1 MKSFY
6 DYVEE
11 DPIAKIEYSKGLYND
26 QVHKV
31 EKEEYIKN
39 LLFADYVSKVK
50 MNKSRYDYVG
60 DNLFKDAASQIG
72 NKRKKER
79 ERLTI
84 LESFIQEDFF
94 NYNNNFKITHIISGG
109 YEGYYWCVELEGYG
123 QTVIISIPMMSNIN
137 VKNFEHAYKGMFA
150 FSVKESQYCQSI
162 KKMSYKIEDVAEFIK
177 EYFGLDKVNEDEY

>member
-6 DYVEE
+6 DYMEE

-39 LLFADYVSKVK
+39 LLFADYVGKVK
-50 MNKSRYDYVG
+50 RHQSRYDFIENVIKEAQSQVG
-60 DNLFKDAASQIG
+60 K
-72 NKRKKER
+72 KKKKER
-79 ERLTI
+79 EQLSV
-84 LESFIQEDFF
+84 LENFIREDFF
-94 NYNNNFKITHIISGG
+94 NGDNSFKITNIISGG
-109 YEGYYWCVELEGYG
+109 YESCYYSVELEGYG

-137 VKNFEHAYKGMFA
+137 MQNFEHAYKGMFA

-162 KKMSYKIEDVAEFIK
+162 KKMSYKIEDVAEYIK
-177 EYFGLDKVNEDEY
+177 EYFELGKVNNDEY

>member
-6 DYVEE
+6 DYMEE

-39 LLFADYVSKVK
+39 LLFADYVGKVK
-50 MNKSRYDYVG
+50 RHQSRYDFIENVIKEAQSQVG
-60 DNLFKDAASQIG
+60 K
-72 NKRKKER
+72 KKKKER
-79 ERLTI
+79 EQLAV
-84 LESFIQEDFF
+84 LENFIREDFF
-94 NYNNNFKITHIISGG
+94 NGDNSFKITHITSGG
-109 YEGYYWCVELEGYG
+109 YESYYYSVELEGYG

-137 VKNFEHAYKGMFA
+137 VQNFEHAYKGMFA

-162 KKMSYKIEDVAEFIK
+162 KKMSYKIEDVAEYIK
-177 EYFGLDKVNEDEY
+177 EYFELGKVNNDEY

>member
-6 DYVEE
+6 DYMEE

-39 LLFADYVSKVK
+39 LLFADYVGKVK
-50 MNKSRYDYVG
+50 RHQSRYDFIENVIKEAQSQVG
-60 DNLFKDAASQIG
+60 K
-72 NKRKKER
+72 KKKKER
-79 ERLTI
+79 EQLSI
-84 LESFIQEDFF
+84 LENFIREDFF
-94 NYNNNFKITHIISGG
+94 NGNNSFKITHITSGG
-109 YEGYYWCVELEGYG
+109 YESYYYSVELEGYG

-137 VKNFEHAYKGMFA
+137 MQNFEHAYKGMFA

-162 KKMSYKIEDVAEFIK
+162 KKMSYKIEDVAEYIK
-177 EYFGLDKVNEDEY
+177 EYFELGKVNNDEY

>member
-6 DYVEE
+6 DYMEE

-39 LLFADYVSKVK
+39 LLFADYVGKVK
-50 MNKSRYDYVG
+50 RHQSRYDFIENVIKEAQSQVG
-60 DNLFKDAASQIG
+60 K
-72 NKRKKER
+72 KKKKER
-79 ERLTI
+79 EQLSV
-84 LESFIQEDFF
+84 LENFIREDFF
-94 NYNNNFKITHIISGG
+94 NGDNSFKITHITSGG
-109 YEGYYWCVELEGYG
+109 YESYYYSVELEGYG

-137 VKNFEHAYKGMFA
+137 VQNFEHAYKGMFA

-162 KKMSYKIEDVAEFIK
+162 KKMSYKIEEVAEYIK
-177 EYFGLDKVNEDEY
+177 EYFDLHEVNEY

>member
-6 DYVEE
+6 DYMEE

-39 LLFADYVSKVK
+39 LLFADYVGKVK
-50 MNKSRYDYVG
+50 RHQSRYDFIENVIKEAQSQVG
-60 DNLFKDAASQIG
+60 K
-72 NKRKKER
+72 KKKKER
-79 ERLTI
+79 EQLSI
-84 LESFIQEDFF
+84 LENFIREDFF
-94 NYNNNFKITHIISGG
+94 NGDNSFKITHIISGG
-109 YEGYYWCVELEGYG
+109 YESYYYSVELEGYG

-137 VKNFEHAYKGMFA
+137 MQNFEHAYKGMFA

-162 KKMSYKIEDVAEFIK
+162 KKMSYKIEDVAEYIK
-177 EYFGLDKVNEDEY
+177 EYFELGKVNNDEY

>member
-6 DYVEE
+6 DYMEE

-50 MNKSRYDYVG
+50 AHKSRYDYVG
-60 DNLFKDAASQIG
+60 DNLFKEAGSQIG
-72 NKRKKER
+72 NKKKKER
-79 ERLTI
+79 ERLAV
-84 LESFIQEDFF
+84 LESFIREDFF
-94 NYNNNFKITHIISGG
+94 NGNNSFKIIHITSGG
-109 YEGYYWCVELEGYG
+109 YESYYWSVELEGYG

-137 VKNFEHAYKGMFA
+137 VQNFKHAYKGMFA

-162 KKMSYKIEDVAEFIK
+162 KKMSYKIEDVAEYIK
-177 EYFGLDKVNEDEY
+177 EYFDLHEVNED

>member
-6 DYVEE
+6 DYMKE

-39 LLFADYVSKVK
+39 LLFADYVGKVK
-50 MNKSRYDYVG
+50 RHQSRYDFIENVIKEAQSQVG
-60 DNLFKDAASQIG
+60 K
-72 NKRKKER
+72 KKKKER
-79 ERLTI
+79 EQLSV
-84 LESFIQEDFF
+84 LENFIREDFF
-94 NYNNNFKITHIISGG
+94 NGDNSFKITHITSGG
-109 YEGYYWCVELEGYG
+109 YESYYYSVELEGYG

-137 VKNFEHAYKGMFA
+137 VQNFEHAYKGMFA

-162 KKMSYKIEDVAEFIK
+162 KKMSYKIEEVAEYIK
-177 EYFGLDKVNEDEY
+177 EYFDLHEVNED

>member
-6 DYVEE
+6 DYMEE

-39 LLFADYVSKVK
+39 LLFADYVGKVK
-50 MNKSRYDYVG
+50 RHQSRYDFIENVI
-60 DNLFKDAASQIG
+60 KEAQSQVD
-72 NKRKKER
+72 KKKKKER
-79 ERLTI
+79 EQLSV
-84 LESFIQEDFF
+84 LENFIREDFF
-94 NYNNNFKITHIISGG
+94 NGDNSFKITHITSGG
-109 YEGYYWCVELEGYG
+109 YESYYYSVELEGYG

-137 VKNFEHAYKGMFA
+137 VQNFEHAYKGMFA

-162 KKMSYKIEDVAEFIK
+162 KKMSYKIEDVAEYIK
-177 EYFGLDKVNEDEY
+177 EYFELGKVNNDEY

>member
-6 DYVEE
+6 DYMEE

-39 LLFADYVSKVK
+39 LLFADYVGKVK
-50 MNKSRYDYVG
+50 RHQSRYDFIENVIKEAQSQVG
-60 DNLFKDAASQIG
+60 K
-72 NKRKKER
+72 KKKKER
-79 ERLTI
+79 EQLSV
-84 LESFIQEDFF
+84 LESFIRKDFF
-94 NYNNNFKITHIISGG
+94 NDDNSFKITHITSGG
-109 YEGYYWCVELEGYG
+109 YESYHYSVELEGYG

-137 VKNFEHAYKGMFA
+137 VQNFEHAYKGMFA

-162 KKMSYKIEDVAEFIK
+162 KKMSYKIEDVAEYIK
-177 EYFGLDKVNEDEY
+177 EYFELGKVNNDEY

>member
-6 DYVEE
+6 DYMEE

-39 LLFADYVSKVK
+39 LLFADYVGKVK
-50 MNKSRYDYVG
+50 RHQSRYDFIENVIKEAQSQVG
-60 DNLFKDAASQIG
+60 K
-72 NKRKKER
+72 KKKKER
-79 ERLTI
+79 EQLAVLENFI
-84 LESFIQEDFF
+84 LEDFF
-94 NYNNNFKITHIISGG
+94 NGDNSFKITNIISGG
-109 YEGYYWCVELEGYG
+109 YENYYYSVELEGYG

-137 VKNFEHAYKGMFA
+137 VQNFEHAYKGMFA

-162 KKMSYKIEDVAEFIK
+162 KKMSYKIEDVTEYIK
-177 EYFGLDKVNEDEY
+177 EYFELGKVNNDEY

>member
-6 DYVEE
+6 DYMEE

-39 LLFADYVSKVK
+39 LLFADYVGKVK
-50 MNKSRYDYVG
+50 RHQSRYDFIENVIKEAQSQVG
-60 DNLFKDAASQIG
+60 K
-72 NKRKKER
+72 KKKKER
-79 ERLTI
+79 EQLSI
-84 LESFIQEDFF
+84 LENFIREDFF
-94 NYNNNFKITHIISGG
+94 NGDNSFKITNIISGG
-109 YEGYYWCVELEGYG
+109 YESYYYSVELEGYG

-137 VKNFEHAYKGMFA
+137 MQNFEHAYKGMFA

-162 KKMSYKIEDVAEFIK
+162 KKMSYKIEDVAEYIK
-177 EYFGLDKVNEDEY
+177 EYFELGKVNNDEY

>member
-6 DYVEE
+6 DYMQE

-39 LLFADYVSKVK
+39 LLFADYVGKVK
-50 MNKSRYDYVG
+50 RHQSRYDFIENVIKEAQSQVG
-60 DNLFKDAASQIG
+60 K
-72 NKRKKER
+72 KKKKER
-79 ERLTI
+79 EQLSV
-84 LESFIQEDFF
+84 LENFIREDFF
-94 NYNNNFKITHIISGG
+94 NGNNSFKITHITSGG
-109 YEGYYWCVELEGYG
+109 YESYYWSVELEGYG

-137 VKNFEHAYKGMFA
+137 VQNFEHAYKGMFA

-162 KKMSYKIEDVAEFIK
+162 KKMSYKIEEVAEYIK
-177 EYFGLDKVNEDEY
+177 EYFDLHEVNED

>member
-6 DYVEE
+6 DYMEE

-39 LLFADYVSKVK
+39 LLFADYVGKVK
-50 MNKSRYDYVG
+50 RHQSRYDFIENVIKEAQSQVG
-60 DNLFKDAASQIG
+60 K
-72 NKRKKER
+72 KKKKER
-79 ERLTI
+79 EQLSV
-84 LESFIQEDFF
+84 LENLIRKDFF
-94 NYNNNFKITHIISGG
+94 NGDNSFKITHITSGG
-109 YEGYYWCVELEGYG
+109 YESYYYSVELEGYG

-137 VKNFEHAYKGMFA
+137 VQNFEHAYKGMFA

-162 KKMSYKIEDVAEFIK
+162 KKMSYKIEDVAEYIK
-177 EYFGLDKVNEDEY
+177 EYFELGKVNNDEY